1 METNKPNDQL
11 EPTQPTVDPNAAPQ
25 SPEDMDELQ
34 TRVYNYPEKTWTLIQ
49 RIAGGALGSLLS
61 AVLRI
66 FGYDFFL
73 EAWSETP
80 AATYLGVAA
89 YLALC
94 ALLYGK
100 AVSAK
105 ATTN

>member
-1 METNKPNDQL
+1 MGDAAGGEDQFGRQRRRHGG
-11 EPTQPTVDPNAAPQ
+11 ER
-25 SPEDMDELQ
+25 DMDGHRHGTQ
-34 TRVYNYPEKTWTLIQ
+34 FRPGQ
-49 RIAGGALGSLLS
+49 QHDRQHGFAGGALGSLLS